1 MCCNFM
7 GYLTGQYAWFTGK
20 ILADEIV
27 LSEYNIDEKKFVVI
41 MVAKPR
47 STPAPYAGPSDPTAV
62 SEQAEE
68 KKEQE
73 ESTVTT
79 ERLV

>member
-1 MCCNFM
+1 M
-7 GYLTGQYAWFTGK
+7 GQLTRQYNWFTGK

-47 STPAPYAGPSDPTAV
+47 STPAPYAGPSDPTAAP
-62 SEQAEE
+62 EEAEE
-68 KKEQE
+68 EKQQE
-73 ESTVTT
+73 ESTVAT